1 MPRRPQQ
8 TQRGPTVPGSEST
21 CWHLISFVLPT
32 FLRLVGEE
40 EDAVA
45 EDLGLR
51 ELQRRLSGPV
61 LEQALAGAHHD
72 RVDQEP
78 ELVEEALTQQR
89 TDKRGAPEDGDVLP
103 GLLLELGDLSH
114 DVLGD
119 QLGVPPGDR
128 LHGRGDNKLWGV
140 VEVVCVRTVFGGL
153 VRPVSGEDL
162 VRPPAQQKGVRR
174 GHPLA
179 GHLPHF
185 VCEVGDGP
193 ILRRLHNA
201 VQRHHQRRN
210 DLSHL
215 DLLLIMSD
223 RAYPVR
229 RREGAKLIGGDAPMT
244 MSLSRPGGLYLYTGD
259 NPPRHQRSDYS

>member
-21 CWHLISFVLPT
+21 CWHRISFVLPT

-103 GLLLELGDLSH
+103 GLLLELGDLYH
-114 DVLGD
+114 DVLGGH
-119 QLGVPPGDR
+119 LGVRRVDR
-128 LHGRGDNKLWGV
+128 RPGRGVNKLWGV
-140 VEVVCVRTVFGGL
+140 VEVGAGL
-153 VRPVSGEDL
+153 
-162 VRPPAQQKGVRR
+162 Q
-174 GHPLA
+174 
-179 GHLPHF
+179 
-185 VCEVGDGP
+185 
-193 ILRRLHNA
+193 IW
-201 VQRHHQRRN
+201 
-210 DLSHL
+210 
-215 DLLLIMSD
+215 
-223 RAYPVR
+223 
-229 RREGAKLIGGDAPMT
+229 
-244 MSLSRPGGLYLYTGD
+244 
-259 NPPRHQRSDYS
+259 

>member
-21 CWHLISFVLPT
+21 CWHLISSSYLPS
-32 FLRLVGEE
+32 LRLIGEE
-40 EDAVA
+40 ENTVA
-45 EDLGLR
+45 EGLGLR

-61 LEQALAGAHHD
+61 FEQAFSGAYHD
-72 RVDQEP
+72 RVEQEP

-89 TDKRGAPEDGDVLP
+89 SDKRGAPKDGDVLP

-119 QLGVPPGDR
+119 QFGVPPGDR
-128 LHGRGDNKLWGV
+128 LQGRGDNKLWGV
-140 VEVVCVRTVFGGL
+140 VEVICVRTVVGGL

-179 GHLPHF
+179 GHLPYF
-185 VCEVGDGP
+185 VYEVGSAP

-215 DLLLIMSD
+215 DLLLIMGD
-223 RAYPVR
+223 PAQLVR
-229 RREGAKLIGGDAPMT
+229 RGRGAELIGGDVPMA
-244 MSLSRPGGLYLYTGD
+244 MSFSQPGGLYVH
-259 NPPRHQRSDYS
+259 R

>member
-1 MPRRPQQ
+1 MGRLTCMILFSSFLGIWTPATGMSLKRTTASFFVALRLPRFSVASIKAERSSAKVRDE
-8 TQRGPTVPGSEST
+8 QRGPTVPGSEST

-103 GLLLELGDLSH
+103 VLPLEL
-114 DVLGD
+114 
-119 QLGVPPGDR
+119 
-128 LHGRGDNKLWGV
+128 
-140 VEVVCVRTVFGGL
+140 
-153 VRPVSGEDL
+153 
-162 VRPPAQQKGVRR
+162 
-174 GHPLA
+174 
-179 GHLPHF
+179 
-185 VCEVGDGP
+185 
-193 ILRRLHNA
+193 
-201 VQRHHQRRN
+201 
-210 DLSHL
+210 
-215 DLLLIMSD
+215 
-223 RAYPVR
+223 
-229 RREGAKLIGGDAPMT
+229 
-244 MSLSRPGGLYLYTGD
+244 
-259 NPPRHQRSDYS
+259 